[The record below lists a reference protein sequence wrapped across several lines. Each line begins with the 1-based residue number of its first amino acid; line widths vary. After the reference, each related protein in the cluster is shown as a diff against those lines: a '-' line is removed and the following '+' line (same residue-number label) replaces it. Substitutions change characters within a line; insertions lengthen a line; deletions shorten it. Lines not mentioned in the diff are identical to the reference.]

1 MKPTRPHEQTD
12 HTPWQEEVNARITIY
27 RDGRVRL
34 TKAAAAHF
42 NIGPV
47 AELRPGS
54 ATEPWWL
61 DLRPDAPQPVSEN
74 RATWQFR
81 SGYRLE
87 RVFPHNSPKQKIV
100 LVPADAPSP
109 TPGLF
114 ALRPAA

>member
-1 MKPTRPHEQTD
+1 MIANT
-12 HTPWQEEVNARITIY
+12 ALIRITLY

-34 TKAAAAHF
+34 TKAAAAYF
-42 NIGPV
+42 NIGST

-61 DLRPDAPQPVSEN
+61 DLRPDAPQPVSTS

-100 LVPADAPSP
+100 LVPAEDPQT
-109 TPGLF
+109 TPGLVP
-114 ALRPAA
+114 LRPAA